1 MIKID
6 KKTGQKLYPVSRE
19 FIQFN
24 LTTLFDEVHPTLGAS
39 PNADL
44 YWEINDLLDTMC
56 KYHGYLPGNLYARAK
71 ELATARDLKRED
83 IYRRYLANCEE

>member
-24 LTTLFDEVHPTLGAS
+24 LISMIDEVHPQGIS

-44 YWEINDLLDTMC
+44 YWEIHDLLDTMY
-56 KYHGYLPGNLYARAK
+56 KYHGYLPGKLYARAK
-71 ELATARDLKRED
+71 ELAIGRHMNRED
-83 IYRRYLANCEE
+83 IHRQHLANCEE